1 MCNSIQYSIFGTN
14 YELRFT
20 NCKVHSR
27 HWDRKKKKSEIECTR
42 AVHIINDIKVTEFV
56 FFRVLFERV
65 SIPIYVGWSAKKKSK
80 EKKLFKYK
88 KKRYWIL
95 KSFFCCLPSSFCFIL
110 NAVSVI
116 SCALN
121 RLAQYIESYKII
133 NKISN
138 KQQRRSKNIF
148 LFSHTNQAVCV
159 RETKL

>member
-42 AVHIINDIKVTEFV
+42 VVHIINDIKVTV
-56 FFRVLFERV
+56 FFFVCFSNEYLYQFTLVDRPKKR
-65 SIPIYVGWSAKKKSK
+65 AKKKNY
-80 EKKLFKYK
+80 LNTK